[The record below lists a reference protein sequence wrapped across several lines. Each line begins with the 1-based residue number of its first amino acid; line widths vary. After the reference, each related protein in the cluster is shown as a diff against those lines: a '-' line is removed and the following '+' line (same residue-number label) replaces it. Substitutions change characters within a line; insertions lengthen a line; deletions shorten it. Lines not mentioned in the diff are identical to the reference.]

1 MEEKCGVVGVSV
13 SPDNESSPDVAHQMY
28 YALYALQHRGQE
40 STGIAVYDGTT
51 IHSIKGMGL
60 VPEVYIKDDLD
71 NLSGNVGIGHVR
83 YSTTG
88 DSRIENCQPFVVN
101 YKNGCIAL
109 AHNGNLTNGQELRDE
124 LESEGHIFVTESDTE
139 VIVHLLVKKLLTYDT
154 IESLKK
160 VMERLE
166 GSYSLTVM
174 IDSML
179 IAIRDPFGFKP
190 LCIGE
195 VDGGYVVASES
206 VAIDTLNGKLIRDV
220 EPGEIVVFR
229 NGDIESY
236 RSTEQK
242 KISHCVFEY
251 IYFARPD
258 SIIDGQ
264 LVYRVREKIG
274 RELAKEH
281 PVEADIVSP
290 VPDSGITSA
299 VGYADTSSIKYSEG
313 LMKNRYIG
321 RTFILPGQSMRETA
335 VRLKMNTISQNI
347 SGKKIILIDDS
358 IVRGTTSKRIIN
370 MIRGAG
376 AKEVHARIG
385 SPPIIAPCYMGINM
399 ATREELVAS
408 DRKISEIEELIDADS
423 LGYLSIEGLIR
434 AIGIDKNKLCL
445 GCLTGVY
452 PLKIHSEEC
461 ES

>member
-1 MEEKCGVVGVSV
+1 
-13 SPDNESSPDVAHQMY
+13 
-28 YALYALQHRGQE
+28 
-40 STGIAVYDGTT
+40 
-51 IHSIKGMGL
+51 
-60 VPEVYIKDDLD
+60 
-71 NLSGNVGIGHVR
+71 
-83 YSTTG
+83 
-88 DSRIENCQPFVVN
+88 
-101 YKNGCIAL
+101 
-109 AHNGNLTNGQELRDE
+109 
-124 LESEGHIFVTESDTE
+124 
-139 VIVHLLVKKLLTYDT
+139 
-154 IESLKK
+154 
-160 VMERLE
+160 MERLE